1 MADKQQKDPERISPF
16 EKPGEGARKKPLET
30 KELKE
35 QAKEFIEGV
44 SEVVEGAEVSE
55 APEGEISE
63 IAKESKRKAPSGK
76 GVSKSH
82 AGAAKV
88 VLPELDVM
96 VIQIKT
102 RVKKEILELEKERKQ
117 LMRSPSNFS
126 PFKLNQIVS
135 KIRYLKDV
143 LAELA
148 YATADGVK
156 QLWYKYV
163 RGSKY

>member
-1 MADKQQKDPERISPF
+1 MADRQQQDREKISPF
-16 EKPGEGARKKPLET
+16 EKPGEGAPKKTVET
-30 KELKE
+30 KDLKE

-44 SEVVEGAEVSE
+44 SEVVEGAEAPEVS
-55 APEGEISE
+55 EGEISE
-63 IAKESKRKAPSGK
+63 VAKEGKKKAPAGK
-76 GVSKSH
+76 GISKSQT
-82 AGAAKV
+82 GAAKI

-102 RVKKEILELEKERKQ
+102 RVKKEILELERERKQ
-117 LMRSPSNFS
+117 LMRSSSKFS

-156 QLWYKYV
+156 QLWHKYV